1 VVEVELGAEHRRKLE
16 LVARHRKAS
25 VVEFSDTGDGKCRAL
40 VRKS

>member
-1 VVEVELGAEHRRKLE
+1 LEVELGAEHRRKLE

-25 VVEFSDTGDGKCRAL
+25 VVEFSETGGGTCRAV